1 MSAQPIKP
9 TVDPSGDQ
17 DHQPSASPRRG
28 RGREIAFEVIALGAV
43 TAAMMVLVGLLVSV
57 VLDGHNRLNAEF
69 LTSFPSSMPHKAGLK
84 PAFFG
89 SLYLMLLTALFCFPV
104 GVATAIYLEEYA
116 KKGGLARLIELNIAN
131 LAGVPSIVYGLLGLA
146 IFVRALN
153 LERSLLSGALTL
165 ALLVLPIVIIAS
177 REALRAVP
185 PYVRDAS
192 LALGASRW
200 QTVWKQVLPIARPGI
215 MTGTIL
221 ALSRA
226 IGETAPI
233 ITVGAVGYI
242 RHLPKDIKDSFTAMP
257 IQIYDWVSQRP
268 EATGPDNVTFQQ
280 DAAAG
285 IVILLAMLLAM
296 NGVAIWL
303 RNRAQK
309 RLK

>member
-1 MSAQPIKP
+1 
-9 TVDPSGDQ
+9 
-17 DHQPSASPRRG
+17 
-28 RGREIAFEVIALGAV
+28 
-43 TAAMMVLVGLLVSV
+43 
-57 VLDGHNRLNAEF
+57 
-69 LTSFPSSMPHKAGLK
+69 
-84 PAFFG
+84 
-89 SLYLMLLTALFCFPV
+89 
-104 GVATAIYLEEYA
+104 
-116 KKGGLARLIELNIAN
+116 
-131 LAGVPSIVYGLLGLA
+131 
-146 IFVRALN
+146 
-153 LERSLLSGALTL
+153 
-165 ALLVLPIVIIAS
+165 
-177 REALRAVP
+177 
-185 PYVRDAS
+185 
-192 LALGASRW
+192 
-200 QTVWKQVLPIARPGI
+200 VWKQVLPIARPGI

-242 RHLPKDIKDSFTAMP
+242 RHLPKDLKDSFTAMP

-268 EATGPDNVTFQQ
+268 EATGADNVTFQQ